1 MPAKKSDEYKWL
13 LSTFNSAKWQKIG
26 TERRAGVCV
35 PLFSVHSRKSAG
47 IGEIPDLKL
56 LIDWC
61 CSAGLSVLQLL
72 PLNDTGFDF
81 SPYNAVSTFALDP
94 MFLRLG
100 DIKDA
105 ELRKYRSA
113 ISKLKREFPAGSE
126 RVDYGIKSSKM
137 ELLRKI
143 YDSAGT
149 GSESFGK
156 FVSGNIHW
164 LKYYALFKVLTSLN
178 GGKEWMNWD
187 IPYKYLSPANLIR
200 LSELHKNEIE
210 FHYWA
215 QWQLYEQFRNVR
227 EYARKKGI
235 LILGDLP
242 FLVSRN
248 SADVWAY
255 KNYFKLG
262 LSSGAPP
269 DMYFAKGQKWG
280 MPPYDWG
287 HISADNY
294 GYLRARL
301 KYAENFYDMYRI
313 DHFVGLFRV
322 WTMNSADA
330 ESEDQEGAFDPA
342 DESVWD
348 IHGREIIRV
357 MCESSGMLP
366 CAEDLGTVPD
376 CSPPALKDFGI
387 TGMNVQRWEKSGNGF
402 GSFLPADEYRENSNA
417 VISTHD
423 SSSFPEWY
431 ETEAGTVDAISF
443 SSLCKAKGIGE
454 ESVAILVEKLF
465 EPAGSSNRLRWR
477 KEVSNVYLLMQAFG
491 KPFDEIADIAGLY
504 LSSFNEKNIFADYI
518 SASSAS
524 GKATVS
530 LIKKNLKKIFSSNS
544 IFSIQLLSEYLFTD
558 GKTLRSMKYH
568 RINSPGTI
576 SAHNWSSV
584 IPLSLEEILE
594 SGVSDTIR
602 QIAQSS
608 GRR

>member
-1 MPAKKSDEYKWL
+1 MSEGYKWL
-13 LSTFNSAKWQKIG
+13 LNTFNSAKWQKIG

-35 PLFSVHSRKSAG
+35 PLFSVHSHKSSG

-61 CSAGLSVLQLL
+61 GSAGLSVLQLL

-81 SPYNAVSTFALDP
+81 SPYNAVSTFAIDP
-94 MFLRLG
+94 MYIRLG
-100 DIKDA
+100 NIKDA

-113 ISKLKREFPAGSE
+113 ISKLKREFPAGKE

-149 GSESFGK
+149 GSDSFRNY
-156 FVSGNIHW
+156 VSANIHW

-178 GGKEWMNWD
+178 SGKEWMDWD
-187 IPYKYLSPANLIR
+187 IAYKYLSPANLLR
-200 LSELHKNEIE
+200 LSEIHKREIE
-210 FHYWA
+210 FHYWV
-215 QWQLYEQFRNVR
+215 QWQLFEQLQTVR
-227 EYARKKGI
+227 EYARRKNVFI
-235 LILGDLP
+235 MGDLP

-294 GYLRARL
+294 GYIRARL
-301 KYAENFYDMYRI
+301 RYAENFYDMYRI

-322 WTMNSADA
+322 WTMNASNN
-330 ESEDQEGAFDPA
+330 ESGEPEGAFDPP

-348 IHGREIIRV
+348 IHGREIIRI

-376 CSPPALKDFGI
+376 CSPPALRDFGI

-402 GSFLPADEYRENSNA
+402 GSFLPADEYRENSIA

-431 ETEAGTVDAISF
+431 EKEAGTVDATAF
-443 SSLCKAKGIGE
+443 SSLCRAKGYGK
-454 ESVAILVEKLF
+454 ESIEVLTEMLF
-465 EPAGSSNRLRWR
+465 EPAENSDRLQWR
-477 KEVSNVYLLMQAFG
+477 KEISNVFVLMQAFG
-491 KPFDEIADIAGLY
+491 KPFDEISDVAGLY
-504 LSSFNEKNIFADYI
+504 LLSYNEKKAFADYI
-518 SASSAS
+518 GASSAS
-524 GKATVS
+524 GKVTVS
-530 LIKKNLKKIFSSNS
+530 LIKKNLKKIFSANS

-558 GKTLRSMKYH
+558 SKIVRSMKYH

-576 SAHNWSSV
+576 SSLNWSSV
-584 IPLSLEEILE
+584 IPLSLEQIIE
-594 SGVSDTIR
+594 SGVSATVR
-602 QIAQSS
+602 QIALSS